1 VLIILQIGRLNLLTP
16 TRVAAAAK
24 EIKTGEIIPV
34 NLPLDCPKQPAFGR
48 EVFKHEIKVLAEN
61 VAYDDLYTMNTQ
73 SGTQWDGFRHVSA
86 AQHCISEMLSNVV
99 ISLHISLLV
108 ASTTAYVRMQDY

>member
-1 VLIILQIGRLNLLTP
+1 MCASVWISIISKDINDEQIGRLNLLTP
-16 TRVAAAAK
+16 PRVAAAAK

-73 SGTQWDGFRHVSA
+73 SGTQWDGFRHVSLA
-86 AQHCISEMLSNVV
+86 RIGFQF
-99 ISLHISLLV
+99 
-108 ASTTAYVRMQDY
+108 

>member
-1 VLIILQIGRLNLLTP
+1 MTTCVAYPFKLTEILSKLQIGRLNLLTP
-16 TRVAAAAK
+16 TRVAAAGK
-24 EIKTGEIIPV
+24 EIKTGEIVPV

-73 SGTQWDGFRHVSA
+73 SGTQWDGFRHVS
-86 AQHCISEMLSNVV
+86 SN
-99 ISLHISLLV
+99 INRGNSS
-108 ASTTAYVRMQDY
+108 S